1 MASALPHPLN
11 SMEQWVT
18 GPDEFNPYAI
28 DNWSPPL
35 ILLTP
40 NRREFDAQDTDK
52 SQFPTRQSLYPKFNL
67 DNLRS
72 KPLFQGFETPNFAR
86 IAIFIV
92 LCLVAYPALYILTL
106 VAKDKSLFTV
116 RLIVAMWCSGVAFA
130 LGYTLLRIG
139 VKHIE
144 AASE

>member
-1 MASALPHPLN
+1 
-11 SMEQWVT
+11 MEQWVT
-18 GPDEFNPYAI
+18 VPDEFDPYPI
-28 DNWSPPL
+28 DDWSPPL

-40 NRREFDAQDTDK
+40 NKGGFDAQYTDESQSSTKLNFDHLQSK
-52 SQFPTRQSLYPKFNL
+52 S
-67 DNLRS
+67 
-72 KPLFQGFETPNFAR
+72 LFQGFERPSFAR

-92 LCLVAYPALYILTL
+92 LCLITYPALYILTL

-130 LGYTLLRIG
+130 LGYTLLRFG